1 MQVTQESK
9 TSSFAAVL
17 FGQTLSHIPINTPI
31 LAVILAL
38 ILAVA
43 IPSTA
48 QTFTSLHSFTGT
60 DGSNPYAGLIQS
72 TSGKLFGT
80 TSAGGAFSSGTVF
93 TVTTGGTVASLYSFC
108 KLASC
113 ADGFGPRGP
122 LVQATNGKFY
132 GVTFGGGPFGN
143 PGTIYQITSSGTL
156 TTLYTFCAL
165 SGCTDGETPY
175 GGMVQALNGLL
186 YGTTYGGGAHG
197 GGTVFDIKTTGGT
210 PTILYSFCSLS
221 ACADGDAPQPTL
233 IQGTD
238 GNLYGSTYDG
248 GAFTYYGNVFKISS
262 AGVFTSLHSFDG
274 TDGDEPIGGLTQA
287 IDGNFYGTTQVD
299 GVNGYGTVFKIT
311 SGGTLTTL
319 YNFCVSSGCPDG
331 SIPEDPL
338 VQGTDGNLY
347 GTTFSGGTFGKGTIF
362 SITTAGVLTTLH
374 SFDNTDGGQPWAG
387 VVQDTNG
394 TFYGTTYSGGTS
406 NLGSVYSLSMGLK
419 PFIKINPPAAKVG
432 ATVTILGTKLTGA
445 TNVTFG
451 TLAATSFT
459 VVSSSEITAVV
470 PAITKNVKVTVTVPG
485 HSYSTY
491 PLFRLI
497 K

>member
-1 MQVTQESK
+1 MQVTEPTK
-9 TSSFAAVL
+9 TSSFAAL
-17 FGQTLSHIPINTPI
+17 LP
-31 LAVILAL
+31 ILAL

-60 DGSNPYAGLIQS
+60 DGSYPYAGLIQS
-72 TSGKLFGT
+72 TSGKLLGT
-80 TSAGGAFSSGTVF
+80 TSYGGAFSGGTVF
-93 TVTTGGTVASLYSFC
+93 MVTPAGTLTSLYSFC

-122 LVQATNGKFY
+122 LVQATNGKYY
-132 GVTFGGGPFGN
+132 GVTFGGGPFDN
-143 PGTIYQITSSGTL
+143 FGTLYQITNSGAL
-156 TTLYTFCAL
+156 TTLYTFCQL
-165 SGCTDGETPY
+165 SECADGEAPY
-175 GGMVQALNGLL
+175 GGMVQALNGVL
-186 YGTTYGGGAHG
+186 YGTTNAGGTHG
-197 GGTVFDIKTTGGT
+197 GGTVFDIKTSGGT
-210 PTILYSFCSLS
+210 PTILYSFCALS
-221 ACADGDAPQPTL
+221 ECADGTAPQATL

-238 GNLYGSTYDG
+238 NNFYGSNYYG
-248 GAFTYYGNVFKISS
+248 GAFTYYGNVFKISP

-287 IDGNFYGTTQVD
+287 TDGNFYGTTQVD
-299 GVNGYGTVFKIT
+299 GVNGYGTVYKIT

-319 YNFCVSSGCPDG
+319 YNFCVSSACPDG
-331 SIPEDPL
+331 SFPEDSL

-347 GTTFSGGTFGKGTIF
+347 GTTFSGGAFGKGTIF

-406 NLGSVYSLSMGLK
+406 DFGTVYSLSMGLK

-432 ATVTILGTKLTGA
+432 ATVTILGTNLTGA
-445 TNVTFG
+445 TKVTFG
-451 TLAATSFT
+451 TLAATFT
-459 VVSSSEITAVV
+459 VVSGSEITAVV
-470 PAITKNVKVTVTVPG
+470 PAITKNVKVTVTAPG
-485 HSYSTY
+485 GTYSTY
-491 PLFRLI
+491 PLFRLV

>member
-1 MQVTQESK
+1 MRVAHATK
-9 TSSFAAVL
+9 FFLLAALLLTLAAAV
-17 FGQTLSHIPINTPI
+17 
-31 LAVILAL
+31 
-38 ILAVA
+38 
-43 IPSTA
+43 PSPA
-48 QTFTSLHSFTGT
+48 QTFTSLHSFVGT
-60 DGSNPYAGLIQS
+60 DGSYPYAGLIQG
-72 TSGKLFGT
+72 TNGKLFGT
-80 TSAGGAFSSGTVF
+80 TSYGGAFSTGGSVF
-93 TVTTGGTVASLYSFC
+93 TITNGGTLKTLYSFC

-113 ADGFGPRGP
+113 ADGTDPRSP
-122 LVQATNGKFY
+122 LVLATNGKFY
-132 GVTFGGGPFGN
+132 GATFGGGPFSSA
-143 PGTIYQITSSGTL
+143 GTIYQITASGAL
-156 TTLYTFCAL
+156 TTLYSFCAL

-175 GGMVQALNGLL
+175 GGLVQSTSNGLL
-186 YGTTYGGGAHG
+186 FGTTYGGGAHG
-197 GGTVFDIKTTGGT
+197 GGTVFDIKTTGGALT
-210 PTILYSFCSLS
+210 TLYSFCSLS

-238 GNLYGSTYDG
+238 GNFYGSTYDG
-248 GAFTYYGNVFKISS
+248 GAFSYYGNIFKITS
-262 AGVFTSLHSFDG
+262 AGVFTSLYSFQG

-299 GVNGYGTVFKIT
+299 GVNGYGTVYKIT

-331 SIPEDPL
+331 SFPEDPL

-387 VVQDTNG
+387 MVQDTNG

-406 NLGSVYSLSMGLK
+406 NLGSVYSLSMTLA

-432 ATVTILGTKLTGA
+432 TTVTILGTNLTGA
-445 TNVTFG
+445 TSIKFG
-451 TLAATSFT
+451 TTAATVYK
-459 VVSSSEITAVV
+459 VVSSSEITVTV
-470 PAITKNVKVTVTVPG
+470 PTITKNVKVTVVAPSGT
-485 HSYSTY
+485 YSTY

>member
-1 MQVTQESK
+1 MQLTYSTK
-9 TSSFAAVL
+9 TSLLA
-17 FGQTLSHIPINTPI
+17 TLLLTM
-31 LAVILAL
+31 AL
-38 ILAVA
+38 ILAAA

-60 DGSNPYAGLIQS
+60 DGSYPYAGLIQS

-80 TSAGGAFSSGTVF
+80 TSAGGAFSGGTVF
-93 TVTTGGTVASLYSFC
+93 TVTTGGTVKSLYSFC

-113 ADGFGPRGP
+113 ADGFDPRSP
-122 LVQATNGKFY
+122 LVQATNGNFY
-132 GVTFGGGPFGN
+132 AVTFGGGPFSN
-143 PGTIYQITSSGTL
+143 PGTIYQITNSGTL

-175 GGMVQALNGLL
+175 GGMVQALNGVL
-186 YGTTYGGGAHG
+186 YGTTYAGGAHG
-197 GGTVFDIKTTGGT
+197 GGAIFDIKTTGGT
-210 PTILYSFCSLS
+210 PTTLYSFCSLS
-221 ACADGDAPQPTL
+221 ACADGDDPQSTL

-238 GNLYGSTYDG
+238 GNFYGSTYYG
-248 GAFTYYGNVFKISS
+248 GAFSYYGNVFKITS

-287 IDGNFYGTTQVD
+287 TDRNFYGTTQVD
-299 GVNGYGTVFKIT
+299 GANGYGTVFKIT

-319 YNFCVSSGCPDG
+319 YNFCGSSGCPDG

-347 GTTFSGGTFGKGTIF
+347 GTTFSGGALGKGTIF
-362 SITTAGVLTTLH
+362 SITPAGVLTTLH
-374 SFDNTDGGQPWAG
+374 SFDNTDGGQPWVG

-432 ATVTILGTKLTGA
+432 ATVTILGTNLTGA
-445 TNVTFG
+445 TSVTFG
-451 TLAATSFT
+451 SLKATSYK

-470 PAITKNVKVTVTVPG
+470 PAITKNVKVTVVAPG
-485 HSYSTY
+485 GTYSTY
-491 PLFRLI
+491 PPFRLV

>member
-1 MQVTQESK
+1 MQVTQGTK
-9 TSSFAAVL
+9 ASSFAALLPV
-17 FGQTLSHIPINTPI
+17 QTPI
-31 LAVILAL
+31 QALILAL

-60 DGSNPYAGLIQS
+60 DGSSPYAGLVQS

-93 TVTTGGTVASLYSFC
+93 TVTTGGTVKSLYSFC

-113 ADGFGPRGP
+113 ADGYGPRSP
-122 LVQATNGKFY
+122 LVQATNGNFY
-132 GVTFGGGPFGN
+132 GVTFGGGPFGSF
-143 PGTIYQITSSGTL
+143 GTIYQITSSGAL

-165 SGCTDGETPY
+165 SGCSDGESPY
-175 GGMVQALNGLL
+175 GGMVQALSGVL

-221 ACADGDAPQPTL
+221 QCADGDAPQATL

-238 GNLYGSTYDG
+238 GNFYGSTYDG
-248 GAFTYYGNVFKISS
+248 GAFTYYGNVFKITS

-287 IDGNFYGTTQVD
+287 TDGNFYGTTQVD
-299 GVNGYGTVFKIT
+299 GVNGYGTVYKIT

-338 VQGTDGNLY
+338 VQGTDGKLY
-347 GTTFSGGTFGKGTIF
+347 GTTFTGGAFGKGTIF

-394 TFYGTTYSGGTS
+394 KFYGTTYSGGTS
-406 NLGSVYSLSMGLK
+406 NLGTVYSLSMGLK
-419 PFIKINPPAAKVG
+419 AFIKINPPAAKVG
-432 ATVTILGTKLTGA
+432 ATVTILGTNLTGA
-445 TNVTFG
+445 TKVTFG
-451 TLAATSFT
+451 TLAATSFK

-470 PAITKNVKVTVTVPG
+470 PAITKNVTVTVSAPG
-485 HSYSTY
+485 GTYSTY
-491 PLFRLI
+491 PLFRLV